1 MQNLIRHINQ
11 FAEINDDALN
21 AFTSKIISF
30 KVRKNE
36 LLLKADNVCNYLYF
50 LQSGSLISFYY
61 KSGKKITIGFTFPN
75 DFVTSLYSFV
85 SRKPS
90 YENIE
95 AMEDSS
101 ILAISYQDLQDLFN
115 THPILEK
122 VYRVILE
129 HYYIKME
136 EKIIFDKFKTA
147 KERYLNLMENRPE
160 IIQKAGVGE
169 IASFLSISIETLS
182 RIRSKN

>member
-1 MQNLIRHINQ
+1 MQNLISHISQ
-11 FAEINDDALN
+11 FAQVDENAMS
-21 AFTSKIISF
+21 AFTSKVISL
-30 KVRKNE
+30 KIKKND
-36 LLLKADNVCNYLYF
+36 LLLEADNVCNYLYF
-50 LQSGSLISFYY
+50 LQKGSLISYY
-61 KSGKKITIGFTFPN
+61 KKFGKKITIGFTFPN

-101 ILAISYQDLQDLFN
+101 ILAISYQDLQELFD
-115 THPILEK
+115 THPVLEK
-122 VYRVILE
+122 VYRIILE

-147 KERYLNLMENRPE
+147 KERYLNLMEHRPE